1 MKSRKKEF
9 QLLEDN
15 GIQDKL
21 IKKSLFLDNLIYFIS
36 IMIGG
41 LLWIY
46 IDIERY
52 DFVVYQCIAILGI
65 SFVLLFIMQTIS
77 YVTFKRK

>member
-1 MKSRKKEF
+1 M
-9 QLLEDN
+9 EDN
-15 GIQDKL
+15 GIQDNL

-52 DFVVYQCIAILGI
+52 DFVVSQYMAVLGI
-65 SFVLLFIMQTIS
+65 CFVLLFIMQTIS

>member
-1 MKSRKKEF
+1 
-9 QLLEDN
+9 
-15 GIQDKL
+15 
-21 IKKSLFLDNLIYFIS
+21 
-36 IMIGG
+36 MIGG

-52 DFVVYQCIAILGI
+52 DFVVSQYMAVLGI
-65 SFVLLFIMQTIS
+65 CFVLLFIMQTIS